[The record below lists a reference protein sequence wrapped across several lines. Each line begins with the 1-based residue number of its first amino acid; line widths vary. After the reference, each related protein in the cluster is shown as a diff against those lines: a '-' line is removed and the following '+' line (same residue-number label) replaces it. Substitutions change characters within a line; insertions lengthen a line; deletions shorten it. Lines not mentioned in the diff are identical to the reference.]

1 MAQNAPTTVPA
12 PSPTQKEKLMP
23 LNITAETPRRNR
35 TIAGFQVLV
44 PSPYIAG
51 HPLTE
56 GEAAQ
61 LNQVLAEN
69 VSNNL
74 RKKLEDG
81 YVTGEGEDEKAA
93 EYTPAE
99 AQAKVDE
106 YMQVY
111 EPGVRTSGGG
121 EARVTDPV
129 EREARKIAK
138 QKAVELV
145 KQHGMKAKDV
155 DLTPII
161 DQIFEANRELLMA
174 EGKKIVRANEA
185 AKAKGDAIDITGIN
199 LNPTPAEPE
208 PAPAG

>member
-1 MAQNAPTTVPA
+1 
-12 PSPTQKEKLMP
+12 MP
-23 LNITAETPRRNR
+23 LNITAETPRRSR
-35 TIAGFQVLV
+35 TIAGFAVLV
-44 PSPYIAG
+44 PSPYSAG

-81 YVTGEGEDEKAA
+81 YITGEGENERAV
-93 EYTPAE
+93 EYTAEE

-106 YMQVY
+106 YMTVY
-111 EPGVRTSGGG
+111 EPGVRTSAGG

-155 DLTPII
+155 DLTPIV
-161 DQIFEANRELLMA
+161 DQIFDANRDLLMA

-185 AKAKGDAIDITGIN
+185 AKAKGDSIDITGITLSQTTVEN
-199 LNPTPAEPE
+199 TEPE
-208 PAPAG
+208 PAPAQ

>member
-1 MAQNAPTTVPA
+1 
-12 PSPTQKEKLMP
+12 MP
-23 LNITAETPRRNR
+23 LNITAETPRKAR
-35 TIAGFQVLV
+35 TIAGFNVSV
-44 PSPYIAG
+44 PAPYFVG
-51 HPLTE
+51 HALTE
-56 GEAAQ
+56 GEANQ

-81 YVTGEGEDEKAA
+81 KVVGEGADEQAA
-93 EYTPAE
+93 EYTPEE

-106 YMQVY
+106 YMLVY
-111 EPGVRTSGGG
+111 EPGVRTSSG
-121 EARVTDPV
+121 ETRVTDPV

-138 QKAVELV
+138 AKAVELV

-161 DQIFEANRELLMA
+161 DQIFEANKELLMT

-185 AKAKGDAIDITGIN
+185 AKAKGDGIDITGIN
-199 LNPTPAEPE
+199 LQPVNGTPAEE
-208 PAPAG
+208 PVA